1 MNNVMNNIF
10 NSSSSHKYIKKFLT
24 KVPDWK
30 KIISNIDLNIQNKQS
45 IKSLPDYGIVLHNI
59 FNIEG
64 VEFILN
70 EIKNNN
76 PNNNYS
82 SHVYISL
89 SKKSKTFGKHKDES
103 DVWYWQCI
111 GSTQWKIFEFN
122 ENISYILEPGDIIYI
137 PRGIFHDVIPLS
149 PRVGI
154 SFGLDYL
161 NKNENKKLIYS

>member
-45 IKSLPDYGIVLHNI
+45 IKSLFNYGIVLHEI
-59 FNIEG
+59 FNIEE
-64 VEFILN
+64 VDFILN

-76 PNNNYS
+76 PNYS
-82 SHVYISL
+82 YSAHAYVSL
-89 SKKSKTFGKHKDES
+89 SKESKTFGKHKDES

>member
-1 MNNVMNNIF
+1 MNSIF
-10 NSSSSHKYIKKFLT
+10 KSSLSHKYIKKFLT

-30 KIISNIDLNIQNKQS
+30 KIIYNIDLNIQNKQL
-45 IKSLPDYGIVLHNI
+45 IKSLPDYGIVLHNT
-59 FNIEG
+59 FNIEE
-64 VEFILN
+64 VDFILK
-70 EIKNNN
+70 EIENNN
-76 PNNNYS
+76 PNNSYS
-82 SHVYISL
+82 AHVYISL
-89 SKKSKTFGKHKDES
+89 SKESKTFGKHKDES

-122 ENISYILEPGDIIYI
+122 ETISYILEPGDIIYV

-161 NKNENKKLIYS
+161 NKNKNTKLIYS

>member
-1 MNNVMNNIF
+1 MDNIF

-24 KVPDWK
+24 RVPDWK
-30 KIISNIDLNIQNKQS
+30 KIISNIDLNIQYKIS
-45 IKSLPDYGIVLHNI
+45 TKSLPGGGIVLHDI
-59 FNIEG
+59 FNIEE

-82 SHVYISL
+82 HHVYISL
-89 SKKSKTFGKHKDES
+89 SKKSKTFGRHKDKF

-111 GSTQWKIFEFN
+111 GSTQWKIFESN
-122 ENISYILEPGDIIYI
+122 ENISYILEPGDIIYV

-161 NKNENKKLIYS
+161 NENENKKLIYS

>member
-1 MNNVMNNIF
+1 M
-10 NSSSSHKYIKKFLT
+10 
-24 KVPDWK
+24 
-30 KIISNIDLNIQNKQS
+30 IDINYDKELKEFYLFFQNQRYQITVDEIQNLKKRINS
-45 IKSLPDYGIVLHNI
+45 ISTKSLPDYGIVLHNI
-59 FNIEG
+59 FNIEE

-76 PNNNYS
+76 PNYS
-82 SHVYISL
+82 YSAHAYVSL
-89 SKKSKTFGKHKDES
+89 SKESKTFGKHKDGS

-122 ENISYILEPGDIIYI
+122 ETISYILEPGDIIYV

-161 NKNENKKLIYS
+161 NENENKKLIYS